1 MLCTAEMGGF
11 GISDNSWNNQTSKKD
26 KKKQS
31 KKDKKALPIEKSF
44 SNFKLD
50 DMDNEIRLEKIGKR

>member
-11 GISDNSWNNQTSKKD
+11 GISDNSWNNQVS

-31 KKDKKALPIEKSF
+31 KKDKKDKKDDVKPLPIEKSF
-44 SNFKLD
+44 SNF
-50 DMDNEIRLEKIGKR
+50 